1 MCVCESISVCVSGHK
16 MTAPMQWQQLQ
27 FVRACPRGKKQAKEA
42 AAGRVWLQL
51 ALALALWSS
60 LQLVVRLVGH
70 IYVRVQ
76 WAAFGLLYFQFLP
89 LSAFAALRASL
100 KGGRMQPQSNNS
112 SRAAGAALPTTF
124 HPCPAPPAMLAN
136 LQLGNETKRCEQK
149 VEIKRFFKTPFAASL
164 KLVPGSCPSSL
175 VSTVS
180 SSSSTASV
188 SQLLFHQVCVL
199 FSSLFFYFFGY
210 FFSGLPPC

>member
-1 MCVCESISVCVSGHK
+1 MKTCHEAMPQIKTKPPFHMRAGMCVCESISVCVSGHK

-27 FVRACPRGKKQAKEA
+27 FVRACPRGKKQAREA

-51 ALALALWSS
+51 ALAPWSS

-112 SRAAGAALPTTF
+112 SSSSRSSSPHNFPSLPRPACDAG
-124 HPCPAPPAMLAN
+124 
-136 LQLGNETKRCEQK
+136 K
-149 VEIKRFFKTPFAASL
+149 FAARQRNEAMRTKSRN
-164 KLVPGSCPSSL
+164 
-175 VSTVS
+175 
-180 SSSSTASV
+180 
-188 SQLLFHQVCVL
+188 
-199 FSSLFFYFFGY
+199 
-210 FFSGLPPC
+210 

>member
-1 MCVCESISVCVSGHK
+1 MCVWPQNDSANAMATIAICSRLPPGEEASKSSSSRPSL
-16 MTAPMQWQQLQ
+16 APTGTGT
-27 FVRACPRGKKQAKEA
+27 VE
-42 AAGRVWLQL
+42 
-51 ALALALWSS
+51 
-60 LQLVVRLVGH
+60 LVVRPVGH

-112 SRAAGAALPTTF
+112 GKAAAAGAALPTTF

-149 VEIKRFFKTPFAASL
+149 VEIKRFFKTPFAAS
-164 KLVPGSCPSSL
+164 
-175 VSTVS
+175 
-180 SSSSTASV
+180 
-188 SQLLFHQVCVL
+188 
-199 FSSLFFYFFGY
+199 
-210 FFSGLPPC
+210 